1 MSRAFI
7 LSASSFSLCLPFKS
21 QPSVIFVSGDTLH
34 LSSDTVFPKPL
45 PPEVANST
53 IAVSYTH
60 LDISAPDAIAAAKAD
75 GAVTAAIEGK
85 SIIKELYVPKKLV
98 NIVVK

>member
-53 IAVSYTH
+53 IVLPEKSWLSRKVLIIVGATYHQIGKPRKITSYCSVSQGVP
-60 LDISAPDAIAAAKAD
+60 DIA
-75 GAVTAAIEGK
+75 GR
-85 SIIKELYVPKKLV
+85 KL
-98 NIVVK
+98 